1 MADDEQTSKEK
12 LEVIDESDE
21 QQVRQMAIKE
31 IEQERRFHKHVVQYV
46 GLSIILAIAWAISEY
61 NNADGWP
68 TKGFSESSGT
78 PHVWN
83 IWIVYPIVVL
93 GALLAIE
100 AWKTYRKRPITE
112 QEVRRHMDR
121 LKGAH

>member
-1 MADDEQTSKEK
+1 MADEKTSKEIP
-12 LEVIDESDE
+12 EVIDESDE
-21 QQVRQMAIKE
+21 QQVREMAIKQ
-31 IEQERRFHKHVVQYV
+31 IEQERRFHKHVVQYAIV
-46 GLSIILAIAWAISEY
+46 SVLLVIAWVISEY

-68 TKGFSESSGT
+68 TKGFSESSGS

-83 IWIVYPIVVL
+83 LWIVYPLVVF

-100 AWKTYRKRPITE
+100 AWSTYRKKPITE
-112 QEVRRHMDR
+112 QEIARHVDR